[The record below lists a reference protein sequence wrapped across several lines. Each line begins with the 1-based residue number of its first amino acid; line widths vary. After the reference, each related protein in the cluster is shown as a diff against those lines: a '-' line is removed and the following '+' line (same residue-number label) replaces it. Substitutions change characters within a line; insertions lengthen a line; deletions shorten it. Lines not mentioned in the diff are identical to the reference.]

1 MSIGGLDIDVKEPNK
16 KRTGRGSSKSK
27 QLEMVKKDFLDN
39 KIVTLDEVTA
49 KINPEKCVNCGIC
62 RDNCPVSA
70 IKENQ
75 RIICHSCSV
84 CTDKPGF
91 SPTRSEELA
100 TECSCTTA
108 CPLQLSPQ
116 GYIGLAKAGLY
127 QEAFDIIWEKN
138 PLPAVCGSVCHHPC
152 EDACKRGIIV
162 DSPIKIRDIKK
173 YLAMNEEANAKKYK
187 PLYEETV
194 AIIGAGPAGLTAG
207 HYLAS
212 MGYEVTIFEGSNEV
226 GGMLKQGIPAFRLN
240 RDLIDQDI
248 ERLIEAGLDIR
259 LDSRIDKYMM
269 EEIRNEY
276 DIVIVAAGTPTS
288 KELKIPGWRL
298 AGVMPAVSFMKQ
310 VNHGMQLRRHLGQIF
325 EFQDGEAVVIGGGS
339 VAMDAARAAKRIGA
353 SKVTVVSLECG
364 EELPAHPWEKAE
376 TIEEGIEIIEG
387 YSPIEFT
394 TDLFPKINS
403 VKFARVTS
411 CTKDADGKINF
422 TIDEKDTMEVKADWV
437 VEAIG
442 QAADEVWNEYKDTK
456 DVWFA
461 GDIASNKCS
470 VVDAMASGR
479 QAAIDVDALLRA
491 REVKNDLAP
500 HELELAPVMQRI
512 YPYNRRKVVRP
523 IVDTLFPEDRVHNF
537 DEVEGVLTEDQL
549 RTEAVSCLGCG
560 YEVVDSEECIAC
572 GMCQKLCPKGDVIT
586 MVAKGGTES

>member
-1 MSIGGLDIDVKEPNK
+1 MSSGGLNIDVAEPKGKGSVNS
-16 KRTGRGSSKSK
+16 SSKK
-27 QLEMVKKDFLDN
+27 TQPEMVKKDFLDN
-39 KIVTLDEVTA
+39 KVVPLAEVTA
-49 KINPEKCVNCGIC
+49 EINPEKCINCGVC
-62 RDNCPVSA
+62 RDNCPVNA
-70 IKENQ
+70 ITENQ

-127 QEAFDIIWEKN
+127 QEAFDIIWAKN

-173 YLAMNEEANAKKYK
+173 YLAVNEVVNVKKYK
-187 PLYEETV
+187 PVYEETV

-212 MGYEVTIFEGSNEV
+212 MGYEATIFEGSNEV
-226 GGMLKQGIPAFRLN
+226 GGMLKRGIPGFRLD
-240 RDLIDQDI
+240 RGLIDQDI
-248 ERLIEAGLDIR
+248 ERLTDAGLDIR

-269 EEIRNEY
+269 EQIRKEY

-288 KELKIPGWRL
+288 KELQIPGWRL
-298 AGVMPAVSFMKQ
+298 AGVMPAVSFMQQ

-364 EELPAHPWEKAE
+364 EEFPAHPWEKAE
-376 TIEEGIEIIEG
+376 AIEEGVEIIEG

-394 TDLFPKINS
+394 TDLFPRING
-403 VKFARVTS
+403 VKFAKVTTCS
-411 CTKDADGKINF
+411 KDADGKINF
-422 TIDEKDTMEVKADWV
+422 TIDETDTMEVKADWV
-437 VEAIG
+437 VQAIG
-442 QAADEVWNEYKDTK
+442 QSADGVWNDYKDAK
-456 DVWFA
+456 DVFFA

-479 QAAIDVDALLRA
+479 QAAIDVDALLRG
-491 REVKNDLAP
+491 REMKNDLAS

-512 YPYNRRKVVRP
+512 YPYNRRKVIRP
-523 IVDTLFPEDRVHNF
+523 TVEILTPEERVHSF
-537 DEVEGVLTEDQL
+537 DEVEGVLTEEQL
-549 RTEAVSCLGCG
+549 ITEAVSCLGCG
-560 YEVVDSEECIAC
+560 YEVVNSEECIAC

-586 MVAKGGTES
+586 MVAKGGAK